1 MSSEEASEEFGRNK
15 SMSSDVGTEKEKGSR
30 RKARAKD
37 LALDFFILLSA
48 CCISAFSTV
57 GVMIPNGLTSGG
69 ITGLARIMQKFIDI
83 DFSIMYYGFSIIVL
97 ILVAVFIGWR
107 ELKKI
112 LFLSILYPAV
122 LFLFERMDIKLL
134 ETKDIL
140 LAAVFCGVFTG
151 VYIGLIF
158 WRGYASAG
166 TDAIAKIIKLKL
178 YPQASLSK
186 ILLCIDA
193 VIIIASALVYGRN
206 IALYALIT
214 QVILTKTSEIVMYGF
229 ASKTV
234 QLNIITSKA
243 DEISDFIINEVDR
256 GITSFEIRG
265 EYTGREM
272 RQLVLLCSPREST
285 QVRKKL
291 AEIDHDAFVTVT
303 RVETVWG
310 AGRGFND
317 IGKE

>member
-1 MSSEEASEEFGRNK
+1 MAEFKEA
-15 SMSSDVGTEKEKGSR
+15 DKEK
-30 RKARAKD
+30 KARRNARIKD
-37 LALDFFILLSA
+37 MAIDFFILLGA

-69 ITGLARIMQKFIDI
+69 ITGIVRIMQKFVDI
-83 DFSIMYYGFSIIVL
+83 DFSVLYYGLSVIVL

-107 ELKKI
+107 ELRKI

-122 LFLFERMDIKLL
+122 LFLFEQMNIQLL
-134 ETKDIL
+134 ETRDIL

-151 VYIGLIF
+151 TYIGLIF

-166 TDAIAKIIKLKL
+166 TDAIAKIINMKLC
-178 YPQASLSK
+178 PQASLSK

-193 VIIIASALVYGRN
+193 VVIISSALVYGRN

-214 QVILTKTSEIVMYGF
+214 QIILTKTSEIVMYGF
-229 ASKTV
+229 SGKTV
-234 QLNIITSKA
+234 QLNIITGKA
-243 DEISDFIINEVDR
+243 DEISSFIMNEVDR
-256 GITSFEIRG
+256 GATSFEIRG
-265 EYTGREM
+265 EYTGRQM
-272 RQLVLLCSPREST
+272 RQLVLLCSPRESA

-291 AEIDHDAFVTVT
+291 AELDPEAFVTVT

-310 AGRGFND
+310 SGRGFHD
-317 IGKE
+317 IGKD